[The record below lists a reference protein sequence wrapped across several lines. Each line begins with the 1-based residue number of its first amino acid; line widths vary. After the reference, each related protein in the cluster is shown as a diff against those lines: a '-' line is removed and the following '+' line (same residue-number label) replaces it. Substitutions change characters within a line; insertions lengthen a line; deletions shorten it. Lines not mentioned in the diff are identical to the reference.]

1 MCKKEYFT
9 KTNIQRK
16 IFNMVQNNYNTTISM
31 IQQYDIHAGQ
41 GLEIGPETTDATKG
55 IKLSRRKK
63 SLRRKPFTGKLNLSP
78 SKSFR

>member
-1 MCKKEYFT
+1 MCKKELFT

-31 IQQYDIHAGQ
+31 IQQYDIYNLEIHAGQ

-55 IKLSRRKK
+55 IKLSRRK
-63 SLRRKPFTGKLNLSP
+63 TA
-78 SKSFR
+78 